1 MSRRPPS
8 VLGVAPW
15 LVLAFMAAAV
25 TASFWYLALDLSG
38 LLSREGLAQ
47 MLRFAG
53 GFFPPELAPGFL
65 RQIGQGTLE
74 TLAISAIGTLLAGF
88 AGLALAVPAAG
99 RLGGWA
105 RVPTRLLLNVLRSI
119 PEVVWAAL
127 MVLAAGLGPFAGTLA
142 LALHTAGV
150 LGRLFAETLENAPPA
165 PTEAL
170 RHVGSPPLA
179 AFCYGTLPVVM
190 PQLLSYT
197 LYRWENNIRMAT
209 VLGVVGAGGLGQM
222 LFVSLSLFK
231 QDEAATVLAAM
242 LLIVGLVDLL
252 SAVLRRGLARSGA

>member
-1 MSRRPPS
+1 MRRRAPPFAS
-8 VLGVAPW
+8 VPQW
-15 LVLAFMAAAV
+15 LVLAFMLASV

-38 LLSREGLAQ
+38 LFSREGLAQ
-47 MLRFAG
+47 MGRFAG
-53 GFFPPELAPGFL
+53 GFLPPELSAGYL
-65 RQIGQGTLE
+65 ADVGRASLE
-74 TLAISAIGTLLAGF
+74 TLAISAMGTLLAVLL
-88 AGLALAVPAAG
+88 GLALALPAAG
-99 RLGGWA
+99 RAGRALRA
-105 RVPTRLLLNVLRSI
+105 VSRLALNVLRAI

-150 LGRLFAETLENAPPA
+150 LGRLFAETLENTPPE

-170 RHVGSPPLA
+170 RHAGAPALA
-179 AFCYGTLPVVM
+179 TLCYGTLPVVM
-190 PQLLSYT
+190 PQILSYT

-222 LFVSLSLFK
+222 LFVSLSLFR

-242 LLIVGLVDLL
+242 LAIVGLVDLL
-252 SAVLRRGLARSGA
+252 SALLRRAVSRSGA